1 MIEVRPARHH
11 SEVAAAL
18 AVRHEV
24 FCVEQGVGLADE
36 RDGRDGRDGEALHLV
51 ALEDGVVV
59 GTCRLVL
66 AGTTVKLGR
75 MAVARSH
82 RGLGLARALLGE
94 ADRQARALGAG
105 RIALGAQLT
114 AQALYE
120 RAGYAAY
127 GEVFLDAG
135 IEHVMRART
144 LA

>member
-1 MIEVRPARHH
+1 VIEVRPARHH
-11 SEVAAAL
+11 SEVTAAF

-36 RDGRDGRDGEALHLV
+36 RDGRDGEALHLV

-135 IEHVMRART
+135 IEHVMMAKA